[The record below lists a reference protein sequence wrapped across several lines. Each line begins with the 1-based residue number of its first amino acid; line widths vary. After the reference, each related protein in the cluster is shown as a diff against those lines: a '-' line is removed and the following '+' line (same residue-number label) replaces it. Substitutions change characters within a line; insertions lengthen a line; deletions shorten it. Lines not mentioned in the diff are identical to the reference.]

1 SSPLQAIDG
10 SEFRVSVVGLQR
22 RRGVACGRR
31 ALLKLLCLGC
41 YWRRKDC
48 WEVAGED
55 GDLGSEEVDE

>member
-1 SSPLQAIDG
+1 
-10 SEFRVSVVGLQR
+10 
-22 RRGVACGRR
+22 VACGRR

-41 YWRRKDC
+41 YRRRKDC